1 MAKAK
6 AFIKRHPA
14 WVTMIVLVLGGVF
27 MGASWLEPG
36 KNDGEGLQF
45 VQVERGDFSITV
57 EEGGT
62 LDSTS
67 KKKLE
72 CELDGGGVIVDLVAE
87 GSTVR
92 GPREYVTATGDTLK
106 ELAKRFSR
114 EATEAGAVPQ
124 TAQEFT
130 GSLRQA
136 NPEVDWATLGS
147 GVSLTIPGDLLVK
160 FEDGVLKE
168 KIHGQEKA
176 VIDAERDLGNA
187 RKDLQLRKLETAA
200 ADEQAEQD
208 VQFASQ
214 DLQKYMEGDYPLAQ
228 LALDSSIDL
237 AEEEIQRAEERL
249 ALTRRLQEKGY
260 ATTSQIKLDELS
272 IKKQR
277 NLIEKAK
284 MEKKLLEKYDKPQQA
299 ARLTSKL
306 KQARLQE
313 IRTKNRSVAVVHS
326 QTEVVERR
334 VQGLEAQQEK
344 LSLYKDQ
351 LAKTE
356 MRAPQDGLVI
366 YAISS
371 SSRYSTSP
379 IEKGYEVRKGYEVIM
394 LPDISQ
400 MMAMVRVHES
410 QVRNVHN
417 GQKSV
422 VRIDALPDR
431 EFQAV
436 VRKVAPTPDRRIR
449 YYEDI
454 SVYNT
459 EVWIEDDTNA
469 LPEDLKP
476 GVSAKA
482 QIIVAELKDVLKV
495 PVQCVV
501 TRDGQTQVL
510 VRTATGTEL
519 RTVEVGQSSSTFVEI
534 RSGLSEGEEVALSPV
549 LKGRDAAGR
558 AADAGHSNRQ

>member
-1 MAKAK
+1 
-6 AFIKRHPA
+6 
-14 WVTMIVLVLGGVF
+14 
-27 MGASWLEPG
+27 
-36 KNDGEGLQF
+36 
-45 VQVERGDFSITV
+45 
-57 EEGGT
+57 
-62 LDSTS
+62 
-67 KKKLE
+67 
-72 CELDGGGVIVDLVAE
+72 
-87 GSTVR
+87 
-92 GPREYVTATGDTLK
+92 
-106 ELAKRFSR
+106 
-114 EATEAGAVPQ
+114 
-124 TAQEFT
+124 
-130 GSLRQA
+130 
-136 NPEVDWATLGS
+136 
-147 GVSLTIPGDLLVK
+147 
-160 FEDGVLKE
+160 
-168 KIHGQEKA
+168 
-176 VIDAERDLGNA
+176 
-187 RKDLQLRKLETAA
+187 
-200 ADEQAEQD
+200 
-208 VQFASQ
+208 
-214 DLQKYMEGDYPLAQ
+214 
-228 LALDSSIDL
+228 
-237 AEEEIQRAEERL
+237 
-249 ALTRRLQEKGY
+249 
-260 ATTSQIKLDELS
+260 
-272 IKKQR
+272 
-277 NLIEKAK
+277 
-284 MEKKLLEKYDKPQQA
+284 
-299 ARLTSKL
+299 
-306 KQARLQE
+306 
-313 IRTKNRSVAVVHS
+313 
-326 QTEVVERR
+326 
-334 VQGLEAQQEK
+334 
-344 LSLYKDQ
+344 
-351 LAKTE
+351 

-417 GQKSV
+417 GQKAV

-549 LKGRDAAGR
+549 LKGRDAVDR

>member
-1 MAKAK
+1 
-6 AFIKRHPA
+6 
-14 WVTMIVLVLGGVF
+14 MIVLVLGGVF

-417 GQKSV
+417 GQKAV

-549 LKGRDAAGR
+549 LKGRDAVDR